1 MSIEAVSW
9 ALSRAPD
16 VPPQCLAVLIGL
28 ANHADAAGRAAFPSQ
43 ERLAHYARKTVR
55 SVRRDL
61 DELERLGLI
70 RRGDQRHTAFL
81 PADRRPVVWDL
92 ATHRR
97 RPLPASL
104 DPSAEPQPGRPTDVH
119 NPVDNREDVHV
130 PPVIH
135 RPDAHVQTAGRT
147 RPNDRTHT
155 SDEPSLTI
163 HNQKRARPR
172 SGIASPADVRA
183 RQCPQ
188 HRGSPAHNCGPC
200 RAERLGREA
209 NDRPSPDQRATVDK
223 LRPASAPSA
232 APHDH
237 RRPAAPPTTV
247 VDRPAASPTLHRR
260 HRDHDAGDGL
270 TRRWLS
276 PYAAATAPPP
286 PYGHTSTESYRPA
299 RTATG
304 AASVPPRHR
313 TPIKIRKCK
322 GQAEVARQPPGLT
335 CAAMPAATS
344 RS

>member
-9 ALSRAPD
+9 ALSHAPD

-104 DPSAEPQPGRPTDVH
+104 DPYAEPQPGHPTNVH
-119 NPVDNREDVHV
+119 EPVDNRHGPVDNREDVHV

-163 HNQKRARPR
+163 HNQNRARPR
-172 SGIASPADVRA
+172 SDILSPAKVRA

-200 RAERLGREA
+200 RAERLGREPD
-209 NDRPSPDQRATVDK
+209 NEPSPDQRPAVDS
-223 LRPASAPSA
+223 LRPTSAPSTA
-232 APHDH
+232 RYDRP
-237 RRPAAPPTTV
+237 RPAAPPTKV
-247 VDRPAASPTLHRR
+247 VDRPAASPALHRR
-260 HRDHDAGDGL
+260 RRHQAAGDGL
-270 TRRWLS
+270 TRRGAKKVGTLR
-276 PYAAATAPPP
+276 PAAAHAAKEPLFLVETVL
-286 PYGHTSTESYRPA
+286 GFHQK
-299 RTATG
+299 
-304 AASVPPRHR
+304 AASAVEEWTAEDGHR
-313 TPIKIRKCK
+313 D
-322 GQAEVARQPPGLT
+322 ARCRPL
-335 CAAMPAATS
+335 
-344 RS
+344 

>member
-9 ALSRAPD
+9 ALSHAPD

-61 DELERLGLI
+61 DELERLDLI
-70 RRGDQRHTAFL
+70 RRGNQRHTAFL

-104 DPSAEPQPGRPTDVH
+104 DPDAEPQPGRPTDVH

-135 RPDAHVQTAGRT
+135 RPDTHVQTAGRT

-163 HNQKRARPR
+163 QNQTRARPR
-172 SGIASPADVRA
+172 RRIASPADVRA

-209 NDRPSPDQRATVDK
+209 NDGPSPDQRATVDN
-223 LRPASAPSA
+223 LRPTSAPSA
-232 APHDH
+232 APYDH
-237 RRPAAPPTTV
+237 RRPANPPTKV
-247 VDRPAASPTLHRR
+247 VDRPAASPALHRR
-260 HRDHDAGDGL
+260 HRDHDAGGGF
-270 TRRWLS
+270 TRRGATIHEPHGQCGVGARRQRDGSENLLPGRQRS
-276 PYAAATAPPP
+276 P
-286 PYGHTSTESYRPA
+286 GHAWRPWSARRNST
-299 RTATG
+299 G
-304 AASVPPRHR
+304 
-313 TPIKIRKCK
+313 
-322 GQAEVARQPPGLT
+322 
-335 CAAMPAATS
+335 
-344 RS
+344 